1 MSFGFTPKLESV
13 SSIFF
18 AAEFHEVHSPGVKI
32 EGTSSALMRL
42 KSQLLSKLRIMIL
55 RVSAL
60 SAFTDLIKSSFCSSH
75 RNITC
80 LIFDICNTDKQPK
93 LNYLLLDI

>member
-1 MSFGFTPKLESV
+1 MSFGLTPKLESV

-18 AAEFHEVHSPGVKI
+18 AAEFQEVHSPGVKI
-32 EGTSSALMRL
+32 EGTSSALIRL

-60 SAFTDLIKSSFCSSH
+60 SAFTDLIKSSFC
-75 RNITC
+75 IVAFKTQ
-80 LIFDICNTDKQPK
+80 I
-93 LNYLLLDI
+93 